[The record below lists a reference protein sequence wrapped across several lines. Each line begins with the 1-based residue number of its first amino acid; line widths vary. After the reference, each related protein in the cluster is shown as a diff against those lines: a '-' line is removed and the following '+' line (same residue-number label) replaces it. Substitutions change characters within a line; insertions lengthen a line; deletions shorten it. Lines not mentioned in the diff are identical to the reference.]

1 MEGLRNMPRWQ
12 VMVSGFAT
20 RFQKLGEFL
29 QSVVLG
35 EKNREPWTYK
45 IRNSLGGKIT
55 GRSN

>member
-1 MEGLRNMPRWQ
+1 MPRWQ

-20 RFQKLGEFL
+20 RFQKLGESL

-35 EKNREPWTYK
+35 EKNREPRAYK

-55 GRSN
+55 RRGN